1 MCIGQQ
7 HLRLTIDGDGR
18 RLNHGRRTATAAPR
32 RCGATA
38 GGDKHCYEDA
48 KSNYQRAFKK
58 HCIFS
63 LNGSTRRR
71 LKDGWKRGFASSA
84 SHSSNRNERIGTRV
98 SSLRSDLIRT
108 PLSSLHSRP
117 VTTSYSWNRCS
128 FADSPGTRRP
138 GSSALI
144 PWA

>member
-7 HLRLTIDGDGR
+7 HLRLTIDIDGR
-18 RLNHGRRTATAAPR
+18 RLNHGRRTTAIRCAPR

-63 LNGSTRRR
+63 LNVSTRRR

-84 SHSSNRNERIGTRV
+84 SHSSNRNGRIGTRV
-98 SSLRSDLIRT
+98 SSLEERSHQNS
-108 PLSSLHSRP
+108 PLQLTFAAGYNLLVLESL
-117 VTTSYSWNRCS
+117 
-128 FADSPGTRRP
+128 
-138 GSSALI
+138 
-144 PWA
+144 

>member
-63 LNGSTRRR
+63 LNVST
-71 LKDGWKRGFASSA
+71 
-84 SHSSNRNERIGTRV
+84 IGTRV
-98 SSLRSDLIRT
+98 SSLEERSHQNS
-108 PLSSLHSRP
+108 PLQL
-117 VTTSYSWNRCS
+117 T
-128 FADSPGTRRP
+128 FAAGYN
-138 GSSALI
+138 LLFMELL
-144 PWA
+144 